1 MDITA
6 VAKPETCT
14 IGEDARIHHGD
25 EIKSDF
31 RNYEKQGSCPIQQ
44 AAFPQKCRPSKEPE
58 LECQSK

>member
-14 IGEDARIHHGD
+14 IGGDARSHHGD

-31 RNYEKQGSCPIQQ
+31 P
-44 AAFPQKCRPSKEPE
+44 
-58 LECQSK
+58 L